1 MAPIA
6 SIRKLYVAVASSEPV
21 GLNGS
26 ASLSLRLRVRLHRGR
41 LDRELADGL
50 HPDAAPDRALRA
62 AQLSEPATRWAMARS
77 LRDVVAAPRRGVL
90 IPRAPAAP
98 ISPAV
103 ADHREGLLGVADRL
117 QQPDAVNPCGV
128 ARVRVLLSD
137 GTGAL
142 YNPSAERSIGEAIW
156 WVADGL
162 QPCPPHVWTC
172 PVIMK
177 LDPEHVAWTC
187 GRCGKI
193 ALTDDLGVPP
203 V

>member
-1 MAPIA
+1 MPSIA
-6 SIRKLYVAVASSEPV
+6 NIRKLYVAMT
-21 GLNGS
+21 S
-26 ASLSLRLRVRLHRGR
+26 AEAVHVYRPAPLPLPMRVRLHRRR

-50 HPDAAPDRALRA
+50 PPDGAADRALRA
-62 AQLSEPATRWAMARS
+62 HQLGELATRTALARS
-77 LRDVVAAPRRGVL
+77 LRDAVEVTGRR
-90 IPRAPAAP
+90 PARPLSSAVP
-98 ISPAV
+98 VRPAV
-103 ADHREGLLGVADRL
+103 AESREGLLGLAERL
-117 QQPDAVNPCGV
+117 ERPGPVNACGV
-128 ARVRVLLSD
+128 ARVLVLLSD
-137 GTGAL
+137 GAGPL
-142 YNPSAERSIGEAIW
+142 YNPMSDRSIGEALW

-162 QPCPPHVWTC
+162 QPCPPHAWTC

>member
-21 GLNGS
+21 GLNRS

-77 LRDVVAAPRRGVL
+77 LRDAVAAPSRGVL
-90 IPRAPAAP
+90 IPPAPAAP

-103 ADHREGLLGVADRL
+103 ADYREALLGVADRL
-117 QQPDAVNPCGV
+117 QQPGPVNPCGV
-128 ARVRVLLSD
+128 ARTLVLITD
-137 GTGAL
+137 GGGPLYDPRGAREL
-142 YNPSAERSIGEAIW
+142 GDAVWSI
-156 WVADGL
+156 ADGL
-162 QPCPPHVWTC
+162 RPCPPHDWGC

>member
-1 MAPIA
+1 MPPIA

-21 GLNGS
+21 RLNRPPS
-26 ASLSLRLRVRLHRGR
+26 PSLRLRVRLHRRR
-41 LDRELADGL
+41 LDCELADGRR
-50 HPDAAPDRALRA
+50 PDATPAHALRA
-62 AQLSEPATRWAMARS
+62 AQLAEPATRSAMTRS
-77 LRDVVAAPRRGVL
+77 LRDAAKAARRGPLV
-90 IPRAPAAP
+90 PPTSAVQ

-103 ADHREGLLGVADRL
+103 AGYREGLLGVADRL
-117 QQPDAVNPCGV
+117 EGPGPLNPCGL
-128 ARVRVLLSD
+128 ARVRVLLTD
-137 GTGAL
+137 GAGPL
-142 YNPSAERSIGEAIW
+142 YNPRAERTIGDALW

-193 ALTDDLGVPP
+193 ALTDDLGVRP